1 MNNKVLVIGN
11 GGREHALAWKLA
23 KSPKVNHVYVAPG
36 NGGTATANKI
46 SNLSLTNISELIKF
60 AEDNQIAFT
69 VVGPE
74 APLAA
79 GIVDEFRK
87 HGLKIWGPSR
97 FCAQLESSKAFAKE
111 FMLKHN
117 IPTAKYVVFD
127 NGLQALE
134 YLQSQSLPIVIKA
147 DGLAAGKGVLVA
159 TSMPEAINFINDIFS
174 HNKFGYAGSKVV
186 IEEFLDGIEASFI
199 VMIDNNGNTLPMAS
213 SQDHKRLLNQDMGPN
228 TGGMGAYSPAPI
240 VSEAIHQQVIKEII
254 QPVIDGMSNAG
265 HSYSGFLYA
274 GLMIDKNSQVKTLE
288 FNCRFG
294 DPETQPV
301 ISRLESDLFELIAA
315 GIDGRLDQIEAKWA
329 EQFAIGVV
337 LASEGYPD
345 TPRKNDII
353 SGLDKVNDTPDVE
366 VFHAGTKV
374 EGDTLYTDGG
384 RVLCVVGLDTDFRIA
399 QKKAYDAIGLISFN
413 GMQYRTD
420 IGDRAIQTNG

>member
-1 MNNKVLVIGN
+1 MTTNNKILVIGN
-11 GGREHALAWKLA
+11 GGREHALAWKIA
-23 KSPKVNHVYVAPG
+23 KSPKVDHVYVAPG
-36 NGGTATANKI
+36 NGGTAQTDKI
-46 SNLSLTNISELIKF
+46 SNISLTDIAELIKF
-60 AEDNQIAFT
+60 AKDHHISFT

-87 HGLKIWGPSR
+87 HGLKIWGPTK

-117 IPTAKYVVFD
+117 IPTANYVVFD
-127 NGLQALE
+127 SGHEALE
-134 YLQSQSLPIVIKA
+134 YLKSQSLPIVIKA

-159 TSMPEAINFINDIFS
+159 TNISEAINFINDIFS
-174 HNKFGYAGSKVV
+174 NNKFGSAGSKVV
-186 IEEFLDGIEASFI
+186 IEEFLDGTEASFI
-199 VMIDNNGNTLPMAS
+199 VMIDNNGNILPMAS

-240 VSEAIHQQVIKEII
+240 VSDAIHQQVIKEII
-254 QPVIDGMSNAG
+254 QPVIDGMRNVG

-274 GLMIDKNSQVKTLE
+274 GLMIGKNNKAKTLE

-294 DPETQPV
+294 DPETQP
-301 ISRLESDLFELIAA
+301 IMSRLESDLCQLIEA
-315 GIDGRLDQIEAKWA
+315 GIDGDLDQVQVKWSG
-329 EQFAIGVV
+329 QFAIGVV

-345 TPRKNDII
+345 APRKNDII
-353 SGLDKVNDTPDVE
+353 SGLDKIKNITDVK
-366 VFHAGTKV
+366 VFHAGTKL
-374 EGDTLYTDGG
+374 EGNTLYTDGG
-384 RVLCVVGLDTDFRIA
+384 RILCVVGLDKDFRQA
-399 QKKAYDAIGLISFN
+399 QKKAYDAIKQITFN

-420 IGDRAIQTNG
+420 IGSRLIL